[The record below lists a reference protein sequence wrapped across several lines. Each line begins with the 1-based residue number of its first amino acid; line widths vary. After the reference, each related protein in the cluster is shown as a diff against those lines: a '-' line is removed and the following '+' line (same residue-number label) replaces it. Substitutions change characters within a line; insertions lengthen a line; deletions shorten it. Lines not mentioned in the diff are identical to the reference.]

1 MYRNENRLR
10 KRWSRALTGLLLWGT
25 LFLLGCQVGFPFR
38 GRASKDDRH
47 PELAREGVAAF
58 EEGNDALAAEKFV
71 QAIKSDEN
79 DLMSRR
85 YYGEILWRGGKK
97 NEAIHV
103 LSDAAG
109 RDGSP
114 EERAAICES
123 LAEKF
128 LESDQTASAL
138 HYADKMIE
146 LAPRRYKGWQ
156 LRAMVYREIGKK
168 DEALADYHRA
178 LRLAPGDKDLIRSL
192 AILEGELGD
201 DRAALAVWEDLARR
215 YPSRD
220 QPLEVLLGK
229 AQACRRLGRGRQAAD
244 CYAAA
249 IERNP
254 DDPALYRN
262 LADVYLENRDIESA
276 RAIAARAAQQFPD
289 SSDMVALPA
298 RVAEGAAREGTPEV
312 K

>member
-10 KRWSRALTGLLLWGT
+10 KRWGRALTGLLLGGT
-25 LFLLGCQVGFPFR
+25 LFLLGCQGIFPFH
-38 GRASKDDRH
+38 GRASKDDRR

-58 EEGNDALAAEKFV
+58 EEGNDALAAEKFA
-71 QAIKSDEN
+71 QAIKCDEN
-79 DLMSRR
+79 DLLSRR
-85 YYGEILWRGGKK
+85 YYGEILWRNGKK
-97 NEAIHV
+97 NEAVHV

-114 EERAAICES
+114 EERAAVCES

-128 LESDQTASAL
+128 LESDQAASAL

-146 LAPRRYKGWQ
+146 LAPRRHKGWQ
-156 LRAMVYREIGKK
+156 LRAMVYQEIGKK
-168 DEALADYHRA
+168 EDALTDYHRA

-201 DRAALAVWEDLARR
+201 DRAALAVWEDLGRL

-229 AQACRRLGRGRQAAD
+229 AQACRHLGRGRQAAD

-249 IERNP
+249 IERSP
-254 DDPALYRN
+254 DDPTLYRN
-262 LADVYLENRDIESA
+262 LADVYLENRDVESA
-276 RAIAARAAQQFPD
+276 RAVAERAAQRFPD
-289 SSDMVALPA
+289 SRDMAALTA
-298 RVAEGAAREGTPEV
+298 RVDEVAAREGTSAV

>member
-10 KRWSRALTGLLLWGT
+10 RRCGRALTGLLLGGT
-25 LFLLGCQVGFPFR
+25 LFLLGCQGILPFH
-38 GRASKDDRH
+38 GRASKDDRR

-58 EEGNDALAAEKFV
+58 EEGNDALAAEKFA
-71 QAIKSDEN
+71 QAIKCDEN
-79 DLMSRR
+79 DLLSRR
-85 YYGEILWRGGKK
+85 YYGEILWRNGKK
-97 NEAIHV
+97 NEAVHV

-128 LESDQTASAL
+128 LESDQAASAL

-146 LAPRRYKGWQ
+146 LAPRRHKGWQ
-156 LRAMVYREIGKK
+156 LRAMVCQEIGKK
-168 DEALADYHRA
+168 EDALTDYHRA

-201 DRAALAVWEDLARR
+201 DRAALAVWEDLGRL

-229 AQACRRLGRGRQAAD
+229 AQACRHLGRGRQAAD

-262 LADVYLENRDIESA
+262 LADVYLENRDVESA
-276 RAIAARAAQQFPD
+276 RAVAERAAQRFPD
-289 SSDMVALPA
+289 SRDMASLSA
-298 RVAEGAAREGTPEV
+298 RVDEVAAREGASAV